1 MLDGK
6 KLIAAREARGVS
18 KIALARRMGVSPSTV
33 TKAEDDDYPGMSLK
47 MYEKFADAVQVPLC
61 ALAKIPSYKMAIHRR
76 VIPPP
81 PEEMVTI
88 PFNFP
93 ARKI

>member
-6 KLIAAREARGVS
+6 KLKAAREARGLS

-61 ALAKIPSYKMAIHRR
+61 ALAKDPIIQDGHSSTGHSA
-76 VIPPP
+76 
-81 PEEMVTI
+81 TQ
-88 PFNFP
+88 
-93 ARKI
+93 

>member
-33 TKAEDDDYPGMSLK
+33 TKAEEDNYPGMSLE
-47 MYEKFADAVQVPLC
+47 MYEKFAEVPVPLC
-61 ALAKIPSYKMAIHRR
+61 ALAKD
-76 VIPPP
+76 PP
-81 PEEMVTI
+81 TRW
-88 PFNFP
+88 PFTDGSLRHP
-93 ARKI
+93 

>member
-6 KLIAAREARGVS
+6 KLKAAREALGLS

-47 MYEKFADAVQVPLC
+47 MYEKFAVEVRVPLC
-61 ALAKIPSYKMAIHRR
+61 ALAKDPPTEDGHSPSCRSA
-76 VIPPP
+76 
-81 PEEMVTI
+81 
-88 PFNFP
+88 
-93 ARKI
+93 AQ